1 LYEQKLKQNK
11 MKKIIFTVLVC
22 ITFTVSG
29 FAQSDKMK
37 EKATAKVEKIN
48 TSIVKGDKN
57 LALTEEQR
65 TGIYE
70 LQIESLKAIK
80 KIRKEE
86 YGKKKQKTLIKA
98 EHKRVG
104 AYISQN
110 ILTKEQKKARK
121 EARAKNK
128 KE

>member
-1 LYEQKLKQNK
+1 ME
-11 MKKIIFTVLVC
+11 KIIFTVLVFT
-22 ITFTVSG
+22 TFTVTG
-29 FAQSDKMK
+29 FSQSDKMK
-37 EKATAKVEKIN
+37 EKATAKVQKIN

-57 LALTEEQR
+57 IALTEEQR
-65 TGIYE
+65 TGIYD

-121 EARAKNK
+121 EARTKNK